1 MKMKI
6 IALAVTVALAGCSA
20 SMTKG
25 VEGSVNDADRK
36 ASQLIEGMKTGQVAQ
51 GKVERMVVRRVD
63 QSWVPVTKLDTTA
76 RQRAEVANRHVS
88 VNRKFSD
95 LSDAAAYITSLTGVP
110 VVVTASA
117 RKTADELT
125 QKSMAGQSGMPGA
138 MPLGAALP
146 PLPMGMQSG
155 AGNSGLGAL
164 NSAHF
169 APISYSGKL
178 SGLMDIVAARYG
190 IYWGADGDGGIS
202 LFKTKTQS
210 FRLAAL
216 PGDSSMSSV
225 VGTQSSGSG
234 GGGGGGAGAGGG
246 GGGGGVATVS
256 TSSASAEQRSGIKF
270 DGLSVWKG
278 IEDSLRAM
286 LSPDG
291 KVVVTPATGTVTVD
305 DSPPVLEKVSSFIKE
320 QNSALKRQVLL
331 NVRVL
336 SVELN
341 DSDAYGINWN
351 MVYKNISTG
360 AGMAIQ
366 TASGL
371 AAGNSSLA
379 FNIVRTNGLW
389 DGTKVMLEALSKQGR
404 VSQVTSASI
413 VTINNQPAP
422 LQVGRQRSY
431 LASSTTSIGTG
442 GAGNTTTLQ
451 PGVVSTGF
459 SMSVLP
465 HILDSEKLML
475 QYSADISS
483 LIGLATVTSGESS
496 IQTPEVDTRNFLQR
510 VMLNNGETLVLT
522 GFEQFGSNGDKQG
535 IGSPNNVLLGGSVNA
550 SQSKN
555 MIVVLIQPIMSS
567 VN

>member
-6 IALAVTVALAGCSA
+6 IAIAVTAVLAGCST

-25 VEGSVNDADRK
+25 VDSSVSEAERK
-36 ASQLIEGMKTGQVAQ
+36 ASQLMDGVKSGQLAQ

-88 VNRKFSD
+88 VNRKFND
-95 LSDAAAYITSLTGVP
+95 LSDAAAYITSLTGIP
-110 VVVTASA
+110 VTVNANA
-117 RKTADELT
+117 RKTADEMAP
-125 QKSMAGQSGMPGA
+125 KSAIGPQGMSGPMQPGV
-138 MPLGAALP
+138 ALP
-146 PLPMGMQSG
+146 PLPMGMQG
-155 AGNSGLGAL
+155 GLGGSTQSAL

-169 APISYSGKL
+169 APIAYSGKL
-178 SGLMDIVAARYG
+178 SGLMDILAARYG
-190 IYWGADGDGGIS
+190 IFWAPEGDGGIS

-225 VGTQSSGSG
+225 VGTQSSSGGGG
-234 GGGGGGAGAGGG
+234 GGGGGGAGAGAAGG
-246 GGGGGVATVS
+246 AQSVS
-256 TSSASAEQRSGIKF
+256 ASAASAEQRSGIKF

-278 IEDSLRAM
+278 IEESLKAM
-286 LSPDG
+286 LSSEG

-305 DSPPVLEKVSSFIKE
+305 DTPPVLEKVSSFIKD
-320 QNSALKRQVLL
+320 QNAALKRQVLL

-336 SVELN
+336 TVELN
-341 DSDAYGINWN
+341 DSDSYGINWD
-351 MVYKNISTG
+351 MVYQNISTG
-360 AGMAIQ
+360 AGLAIQ
-366 TASGL
+366 SASGL
-371 AAGNSSLA
+371 ASGNSSLA

-431 LASSTTSIGTG
+431 LASSTTTIGTG
-442 GAGNTTTLQ
+442 GSGNTTTLQ

-475 QYSADISS
+475 QYSADISA
-483 LIGLATVTSGESS
+483 LIGLVTVTSGQSS

-522 GFEQFGSNGDKQG
+522 GFEQFGSNGGKQG
-535 IGSPNNVLLGGSVNA
+535 IGSPDNVLLGGSVNA

>member
-1 MKMKI
+1 MILKF
-6 IALAVTVALAGCSA
+6 LTVASFVMLAGCTTQ
-20 SMTKG
+20 MTKG
-25 VEGSVNDADRK
+25 VEGKVNEADRK
-36 ASQLIEGMKTGQVAQ
+36 ASQLMDSLKAGQPSQ
-51 GKVERMVVRRVD
+51 GKAEPSTVRRVE
-63 QSWVPVTKLDTTA
+63 QAWVPVAKLDESA
-76 RQRAEVANRHVS
+76 QQRAEVANRHVS
-88 VNRKFSD
+88 VNRKFND

-110 VVVTASA
+110 VSVTANA

-125 QKSMAGQSGMPGA
+125 QKSLTSQRGLPGV
-138 MPLGAALP
+138 MQPGAALP
-146 PLPMGMQSG
+146 PLPMGMQNG
-155 AGNSGLGAL
+155 AGTASQMAL
-164 NSAHF
+164 NSAHY
-169 APISYSGKL
+169 APISYSGNL
-178 SGLMDIVAARYG
+178 SGLMDILAARYG
-190 IYWGADGDGGIS
+190 LFWEPDSNNGIT

-216 PGDSSMSSV
+216 PGDSSMSSI
-225 VGTQSSGSG
+225 VGTQSTNSGSG
-234 GGGGGGAGAGGG
+234 GSGGSAGGAAGG
-246 GGGGGVATVS
+246 AQSVS

-278 IEDSLRAM
+278 IEESLKAM
-286 LSPDG
+286 LSIEG

-305 DSPPVLEKVSSFIKE
+305 DTPPVLEKVAAFIKD

-336 SVELN
+336 TVELN
-341 DSDAYGINWN
+341 DSDSYGINWD

-360 AGMAIQ
+360 AGVALQ
-366 TASGL
+366 SVSGL

-431 LASSTTSIGTG
+431 LASSTTTIGTAG
-442 GAGNTTTLQ
+442 SGNTTTLQ

-475 QYSADISS
+475 QYSADISA
-483 LIGLATVTSGESS
+483 LVGIATVTSGQSS

-510 VMLNNGETLVLT
+510 VLMNNGETLVLT
-522 GFEQFGSNGDKQG
+522 GFEQFGANGGKQG
-535 IGSPNNVLLGGSVNA
+535 IGSPDNVLLGGSVSG

-555 MIVVLIQPIMSS
+555 MIVVLIQPVMSS

>member
-6 IALAVTVALAGCSA
+6 IALAVTTALAGCST

-25 VEGSVNDADRK
+25 VEGSVTEADRK
-36 ASQLIEGMKTGQVAQ
+36 VSQLMEGVKAGQLAQ
-51 GKVERMVVRRVD
+51 GRVERMVVRRVD
-63 QSWVPVTKLDTTA
+63 QSWVPVTKLDTAA

-110 VVVTASA
+110 VAVTASA
-117 RKTADELT
+117 RRTADELT
-125 QKSMAGQSGMPGA
+125 QKSMAGQSGMSGPI
-138 MPLGAALP
+138 PLGASLP

-155 AGNSGLGAL
+155 VGGAS

-178 SGLMDIVAARYG
+178 SGLMDILAARYG
-190 IYWGADGDGGIS
+190 LFWEPEGDSGIS

-234 GGGGGGAGAGGG
+234 GGGGGGGAGAGGG
-246 GGGGGVATVS
+246 GGGAATAS
-256 TSSASAEQRSGIKF
+256 TSSASAEQSSGIKF

-278 IEDSLRAM
+278 IEDSLKAM

-305 DSPPVLEKVSSFIKE
+305 DSPPVLEKVSSFIKD

-567 VN
+567 AN

>member
-1 MKMKI
+1 MILKF
-6 IALAVTVALAGCSA
+6 LTVASFVILAGCTTQ
-20 SMTKG
+20 MTKG
-25 VEGSVNDADRK
+25 VEGKVNEADRK
-36 ASQLIEGMKTGQVAQ
+36 ASQLMDSLKSGQPSQ
-51 GKVERMVVRRVD
+51 GKAERSTVRRVE
-63 QSWVPVTKLDTTA
+63 QAWVPVAKLDENA

-88 VNRKFSD
+88 VNRKFND

-110 VVVTASA
+110 VSVTANA
-117 RKTADELT
+117 RKTADDLT
-125 QKSMAGQSGMPGA
+125 QKSLTSQRGLPGV
-138 MPLGAALP
+138 MQPGVALP
-146 PLPMGMQSG
+146 PLPMGMQNG
-155 AGNSGLGAL
+155 AGTTSQMAL
-164 NSAHF
+164 NSAHY
-169 APISYSGKL
+169 APISYSGNL
-178 SGLMDIVAARYG
+178 SGFMDILAARYG
-190 IYWGADGDGGIS
+190 LFWEPDSNNGIT

-216 PGDSSMSSV
+216 PGDSSMSSI
-225 VGTQSSGSG
+225 VGTQSTSSGSG
-234 GGGGGGAGAGGG
+234 GGGGSAGGAAGG
-246 GGGGGVATVS
+246 AQSVS

-278 IEDSLRAM
+278 IEESLKAM
-286 LSPDG
+286 LSIEG

-305 DSPPVLEKVSSFIKE
+305 DTPPVLEKVAAFIKD

-336 SVELN
+336 TVELN
-341 DSDAYGINWN
+341 DSDSYGINWD

-360 AGMAIQ
+360 AGVALQ
-366 TASGL
+366 SVSGL

-431 LASSTTSIGTG
+431 LASSTTTIGTAG
-442 GAGNTTTLQ
+442 SGNTTTLQ
-451 PGVVSTGF
+451 PGVISTGF

-475 QYSADISS
+475 QYSADISA
-483 LIGLATVTSGESS
+483 LVGIATVTSGQSS

-510 VMLNNGETLVLT
+510 VLMNNGETLVLT
-522 GFEQFGSNGDKQG
+522 GFEQFGANGGKQG
-535 IGSPNNVLLGGSVNA
+535 IGSPDNVLLGGSVSG

-555 MIVVLIQPIMSS
+555 MIVVLIQPVMSS

>member
-6 IALAVTVALAGCSA
+6 IALAVTTALAGCST

-25 VEGSVNDADRK
+25 VEGSVTEADRK
-36 ASQLIEGMKTGQVAQ
+36 VSQLMEGVKAGQLAQ
-51 GKVERMVVRRVD
+51 GRVERMVVRRVD
-63 QSWVPVTKLDTTA
+63 QSWVPVTKLDTAA

-110 VVVTASA
+110 VAVTASA
-117 RKTADELT
+117 RRTADELT
-125 QKSMAGQSGMPGA
+125 QKSMAGQSGMSGPI
-138 MPLGAALP
+138 PLGASLP

-155 AGNSGLGAL
+155 VGGAS

-178 SGLMDIVAARYG
+178 SGLMDILAARYG
-190 IYWGADGDGGIS
+190 LFWEPEGDSGIS

-234 GGGGGGAGAGGG
+234 GGGGGGGGGAGAGAGGG
-246 GGGGGVATVS
+246 GGGVAKVS

-278 IEDSLRAM
+278 IEDSLKAM

-305 DSPPVLEKVSSFIKE
+305 DSPPVLEKVSSFIKD

-483 LIGLATVTSGESS
+483 LIGLETVTSGESS

-522 GFEQFGSNGDKQG
+522 GFEQFGSNGGKQG
-535 IGSPNNVLLGGSVNA
+535 MGSPDNVLLGGSVNA

-567 VN
+567 AN

>member
-1 MKMKI
+1 MNMKI
-6 IALAVTVALAGCSA
+6 VAFAVTAVLAGCST

-25 VEGSVNDADRK
+25 VEGSVNEADRK
-36 ASQLIEGMKTGQVAQ
+36 TSQMLENVKSGQLVQ
-51 GKVERMVVRRVD
+51 GKLERQVVRRVD
-63 QSWVPVTKLDTTA
+63 QSWVPVTKIDATA
-76 RQRAEVANRHVS
+76 RQRAEVANRQVS

-110 VVVTASA
+110 VSVTVSA
-117 RKTADELT
+117 RRTADELA
-125 QKSMAGQSGMPGA
+125 QKSMVAQQGTSGPIQPG
-138 MPLGAALP
+138 MSLP
-146 PLPMGMQSG
+146 PLPMGMQNGMS
-155 AGNSGLGAL
+155 SLGQGTYS
-164 NSAHF
+164 SAQF

-178 SGLMDIVAARYG
+178 SGLMDILAARYG
-190 IYWGADGDGGIS
+190 LFWEPDGNGGIS

-216 PGDSSMSSV
+216 PGDSSMSST
-225 VGTQSSGSG
+225 VGSQSNNSG
-234 GGGGGGAGAGGG
+234 GGSAGG
-246 GGGGGVATVS
+246 VQAAS
-256 TSSASAEQRSGIKF
+256 SSSASAEQLSGIKF

-278 IEDSLRAM
+278 IEDSLKTM
-286 LSPDG
+286 LSADG
-291 KVVVTPATGTVTVD
+291 KVVVTPATGTLTVD
-305 DSPPVLEKVSSFIKE
+305 DTPPVLEKVSAFIKD
-320 QNSALKRQVLL
+320 QNAALKRQVLL

-336 SVELN
+336 TVELN
-341 DSDAYGINWN
+341 DSDAYGINWDL
-351 MVYKNISTG
+351 VYQNISTG
-360 AGMAIQ
+360 ASVALQ
-366 TASGL
+366 SASGL
-371 AAGNSSLA
+371 ASGNSSLA
-379 FNIVRTNGLW
+379 FNIVRTNGQW

-431 LASSTTSIGTG
+431 LASSTTTIGTG
-442 GAGNTTTLQ
+442 GSGNTTTLQ

-483 LIGLATVTSGESS
+483 LIGLATVTSGQSS

-522 GFEQFGSNGDKQG
+522 GFEQFGSNGGKQG
-535 IGSPNNVLLGGSVNA
+535 IGSPDNVLLGGSVNA
-550 SQSKN
+550 SQSKS
-555 MIVVLIQPIMSS
+555 MIVVLIQPVMSS